1 MSNVFPKNLPFYLHL
16 INEVITYFT
25 IDLTLFIKLRKE
37 WLCYLCFRS
46 SPRNM
51 INPKHISENNI
62 GTLLTEQRKKDCSVK
77 KFQNVCY

>member
-1 MSNVFPKNLPFYLHL
+1 MFSRKTCFYLHL
-16 INEVITYFT
+16 IYEVVTYFT

-37 WLCYLCFRS
+37 WLCYYLCFRS

-62 GTLLTEQRKKDCSVK
+62 GTLLTEQRKK
-77 KFQNVCY
+77 